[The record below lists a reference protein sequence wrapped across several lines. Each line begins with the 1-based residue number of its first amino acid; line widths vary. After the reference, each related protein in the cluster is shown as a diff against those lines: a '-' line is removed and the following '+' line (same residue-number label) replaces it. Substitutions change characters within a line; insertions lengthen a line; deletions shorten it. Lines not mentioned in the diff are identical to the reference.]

1 MGEIFKVMLNYKEA
15 GVALFFALLFYMD
28 MRKKVDKL
36 DGHVRN
42 DVLHGLTCIKNA
54 IDNQT
59 ELLDR
64 KLK

>member
-1 MGEIFKVMLNYKEA
+1 MGEIFEIILNNKEA
-15 GVALFFALLFYMD
+15 GVALLFALLFYVD

-42 DVLHGLTCIKNA
+42 DVLHGLSNIKDA
-54 IDNQT
+54 IEEQT
-59 ELLDR
+59 KLLDR

>member
-1 MGEIFKVMLNYKEA
+1 MGEIFKILLNYKEA
-15 GVALFFALLFYMD
+15 GVALFFALLFYID

-42 DVLHGLTCIKNA
+42 DVLHGLSNIENA
-54 IDNQT
+54 IEKQT